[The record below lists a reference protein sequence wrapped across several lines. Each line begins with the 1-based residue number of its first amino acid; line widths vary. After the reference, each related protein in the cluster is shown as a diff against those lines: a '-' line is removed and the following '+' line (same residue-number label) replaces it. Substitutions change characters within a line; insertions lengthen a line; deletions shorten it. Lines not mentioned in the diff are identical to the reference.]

1 MRNIVT
7 AERNGEKWKKST
19 HLPRGF
25 WWNKSFFWDFSLS
38 SEQFYGN
45 AKKRG
50 VQKNEVFD
58 SIVVEFKEGLEKAQ
72 FKEKDSK
79 NFKAKKERNQIGGR
93 SETFTN

>member
-50 VQKNEVFD
+50 VQKNVKYLIQ
-58 SIVVEFKEGLEKAQ
+58 SLLNLKKA
-72 FKEKDSK
+72 
-79 NFKAKKERNQIGGR
+79 
-93 SETFTN
+93 